1 MSTVRTS
8 QSLEGRMF
16 TGWTST
22 WHVDR
27 PHSRS
32 GASRPISA
40 ISRSR
45 IWRGSPVRLYRH
57 CNGLRNIFHPYGMLL
72 STHVPVEMPC
82 IFFYS
87 PCRSVAPDT
96 TPTSNKA
103 LVDDHSIH
111 VFLLAVLA
119 RDQPPSSG
127 DQADTVEPELVPD
140 GQGSLVG
147 CLISSSRRGRE
158 DEGAGQQT

>member
-1 MSTVRTS
+1 
-8 QSLEGRMF
+8 MF

-57 CNGLRNIFHPYGMLL
+57 GNGLQNIFRAYGVYRPFVFSCKRHASSILCAIL
-72 STHVPVEMPC
+72 SN
-82 IFFYS
+82 
-87 PCRSVAPDT
+87 
-96 TPTSNKA
+96 PTRLRPSYKA
-103 LVDDHSIH
+103 FVNDHGIH
-111 VFLLAVLA
+111 VFLLAVLT

-140 GQGSLVG
+140 G
-147 CLISSSRRGRE
+147 
-158 DEGAGQQT
+158 